1 MKMKN
6 LILILLISFLGF
18 NVNAQEIKKNKNAKV
33 EFKVSGNC
41 EMCKKR
47 IEKASFKVSGVKSA
61 VWNVDS
67 GVLKLVFNEEK
78 TNIESIQKSIA
89 KAGHDNEGHKATIK
103 DYEALHTCCQYERK

>member
-1 MKMKN
+1 MKN

-18 NVNAQEIKKNKNAKV
+18 NANAQEITKNKNAKV

-78 TNIESIQKSIA
+78 TNIETIQKAIA
-89 KAGHDNEGHKATIK
+89 KVGHDNEGQKASDEVYTS
-103 DYEALHTCCQYERK
+103 LHTCCQYERK